1 MENLLDGDY
10 GDLDGTRFDDSTK
23 SYFVGATNDPGTW
36 MKLSHDP
43 GSSNRKM
50 TGLYPR
56 PLARGSKS
64 VTMW

>member
-36 MKLSHDP
+36 MK
-43 GSSNRKM
+43 
-50 TGLYPR
+50 
-56 PLARGSKS
+56 
-64 VTMW
+64 